1 MRRTRIVT
9 LTTDIGWAYA
19 AQMKAVLARRAPSV
33 RVVDIAHDV
42 TPHAIREAA
51 FVLGH
56 VAPQFPPGTVHV
68 AVVDPG
74 VGGSSRA
81 PVAVRTVD
89 GSHLV
94 GPDNGVL
101 SLACRA
107 LGGGRAVRLDVTRLA
122 PGGRSSATFEGR
134 DVFAPAAAALA
145 MGRPLGRLGVPHRL
159 RDLALPT
166 AHRTGTAAT
175 GEVVYVDVF
184 GNAVT
189 NLAPDSIPLGAAKV
203 SLRAGR
209 RRAGEVEVWRT
220 YEDGRVG
227 DLGLLVSSFGWLEV
241 AERNGSAA
249 RRLSLAPG
257 SRVTV
262 RPRLR
267 AGEAV
272 N

>member
-19 AQMKAVLARRAPSV
+19 AQMKAVLARRAPTV

-74 VGGSSRA
+74 VGGSRA

-107 LGGGRAVRLDVTRLA
+107 LGGGRAVRLDGTRLA
-122 PGGRSSATFEGR
+122 PRGRSSATFEGR

-145 MGRPLGRLGVPHRL
+145 TGRPIGRLGVPHRL
-159 RDLALPT
+159 RDLTFPMA
-166 AHRTGTAAT
+166 RRSGTSAT

-184 GNAVT
+184 GNAIT
-189 NLAPDSIPLGAAKV
+189 NLAPDSVPRGTAKV
-203 SLRAGR
+203 SLRAGL
-209 RRAGEVEVWRT
+209 RRAREVELWRT
-220 YEDGRVG
+220 YEDGHVG
-227 DLGLLVSSFGWLEV
+227 ELGLLVSSFGWLEV

-262 RPRLR
+262 RARLR